1 MGTARVTAREI
12 CKGAAVALLA
22 AIPPFAASHAQ
33 PAARGADAPTS
44 RPLLDQLNRETE
56 ALYADVRRGVL
67 RVQMP
72 PPRWLSEVAERESPL
87 VKYKGLDPKVR
98 EQLER
103 TGHAAR
109 AVEGEPVARATAVN
123 PATRSVTDADV
134 TLGRNAAVI
143 IVRAPSSPATQPP
156 APAVAI
162 ATTAS
167 SDAPA
172 FAPNNI
178 GLVLDGQ
185 GHLLVPLFLE
195 RDSAAA
201 GQPIKVGGPQGDT
214 VEADFIG
221 SDRPTNVTILRL
233 RKPVGTPVRLG
244 ENAAPADGSIVLAV
258 SPQDASG
265 RLSMWTGGGKDFAV
279 VFSIDGQCAGVARF
293 GQFLS
298 GRACKLIADQ
308 IIRHGSVKRATLG
321 VILTQVAKDD
331 PARRRSD
338 ALGERPAMRIDQV
351 MAGSPAEQA
360 GLRQGD
366 YLFSVAGQPVND
378 IPTVAAAIA
387 ARSGPTAFEVLR
399 GEQVLTVTVD
409 LQQK

>member
-1 MGTARVTAREI
+1 MRALRVTI
-12 CKGAAVALLA
+12 LLCSLVAAY
-22 AIPPFAASHAQ
+22 PPLAASHAQ
-33 PAARGADAPTS
+33 PAESQQSARPS

-87 VKYKGLDPKVR
+87 VKYKGLDPRVR

-103 TGHAAR
+103 SGRAAR
-109 AVEGEPVARATAVN
+109 AAEGEPVARATAAN
-123 PATRSVTDADV
+123 PATQAVTDADV

-143 IVRAPSSPATQPP
+143 IVRAPSSPAPQPP
-156 APAVAI
+156 APAVAV
-162 ATTAS
+162 AGTAS
-167 SDAPA
+167 LDAPA

-195 RDSAAA
+195 RDAAA
-201 GQPIKVGGPQGDT
+201 GQPIKVGGPEGDT
-214 VEADFIG
+214 VEADFVG
-221 SDRPTNVTILRL
+221 SDRPTNVTLLRL

-244 ENAAPADGSIVLAV
+244 ENAAPADGALVLTV

-298 GRACKLIADQ
+298 GRACRLIADQ
-308 IIRHGSVKRATLG
+308 IIRHGSVRRATLG
-321 VILTQVAKDD
+321 VILTQVPKDD
-331 PARRRSD
+331 PARRRLD

-409 LQQK
+409 LEPK